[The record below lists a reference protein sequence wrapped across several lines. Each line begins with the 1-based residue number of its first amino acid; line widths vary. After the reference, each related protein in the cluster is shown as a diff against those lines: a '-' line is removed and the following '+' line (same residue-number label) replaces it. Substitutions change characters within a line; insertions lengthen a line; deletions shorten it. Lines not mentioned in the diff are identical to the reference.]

1 MLTNQLRGLMAE
13 FGVVAAAGRGRV
25 DDLLAILA
33 DPEDQRIPALLAE
46 ALMASAQ
53 VLRAVEQEI
62 AAVDRLILA
71 WGRANETCR
80 HLRTIPGFGPLLAS
94 AMAAMAV
101 EPPAF
106 RSGRDFADSLGP
118 VPRQ

>member
-1 MLTNQLRGLMAE
+1 
-13 FGVVAAAGRGRV
+13 
-25 DDLLAILA
+25 
-33 DPEDQRIPALLAE
+33 
-46 ALMASAQ
+46 MASAQ

-101 EPPAF
+101 EPRAF
-106 RSGRDFADSLGP
+106 RSGRDFAASLGL
-118 VPRQ
+118 VPRQIGTGGKIQLGPISKRGNGYLRRLLVNGAMSVLSSKRARQDP